1 MSQQQEQFDSED
13 GQPTKDG
20 TVQHRHQPSQEG
32 HGGQGSDSAMK
43 QMREWEKHRA
53 NNSGGRHRHGQ

>member
-1 MSQQQEQFDSED
+1 MSQQQEQFESEA

-20 TVQHRHQPSQEG
+20 TVQQQPQQSQEG

-43 QMREWEKHRA
+43 QMREWEQHRA

>member
-1 MSQQQEQFDSED
+1 MSQQQEQFESED

-20 TVQHRHQPSQEG
+20 TVQHQHQQSQEG
-32 HGGQGSDSAMK
+32 HGGRGSDSAMK
-43 QMREWEKHRA
+43 QMREWEQHRA

>member
-1 MSQQQEQFDSED
+1 MSQQQEQFEPED

-20 TVQHRHQPSQEG
+20 SVQRQQQQAQES

-43 QMREWEKHRA
+43 QMREWEQRRA
-53 NNSGGRHRHGQ
+53 TNSGGRHRHGQ

>member
-1 MSQQQEQFDSED
+1 MSQQQEQFESEA

-20 TVQHRHQPSQEG
+20 TVQQQPQQSQEG

-43 QMREWEKHRA
+43 QMREWEQHRA
-53 NNSGGRHRHGQ
+53 AHSGGRHRHGQ